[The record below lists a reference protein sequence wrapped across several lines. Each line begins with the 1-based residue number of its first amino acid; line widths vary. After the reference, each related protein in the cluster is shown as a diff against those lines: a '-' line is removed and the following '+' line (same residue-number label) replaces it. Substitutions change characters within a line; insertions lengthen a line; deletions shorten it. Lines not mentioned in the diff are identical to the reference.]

1 MYCIIHLID
10 IDYNQLISQLNMLPV
25 GSDSY
30 KMKEKRKRIEKEL
43 DRSDDNTV
51 KHSWKC
57 LKTKVILNLCHYI
70 L

>member
-43 DRSDDNTV
+43 DQVQLGIKLFSKEKLYV
-51 KHSWKC
+51 KINQKIVDSYK
-57 LKTKVILNLCHYI
+57 
-70 L
+70 